1 MKIKMCGLRRREDI
15 LFVNEVLPDY
25 AGFILSRP
33 FWRSISLPELEEL
46 TGLLDKR
53 ITPVG
58 VFVDEAPR
66 TVAGCLESGII
77 RAAQLHGHED
87 EAYLKG
93 LRDMTKR
100 PVIRAFRIKEKAD
113 AEAAERCSADM
124 VLLDGGTGSGQ
135 TFDWSLLEAVHRPY
149 ILAGGLGP
157 DNIEEA
163 LSRTSP
169 WGVDVSSGIE
179 TDRCKDIAKMRLFAQ
194 KVRGR

>member
-1 MKIKMCGLRRREDI
+1 M
-15 LFVNEVLPDY
+15 
-25 AGFILSRP
+25 
-33 FWRSISLPELEEL
+33 
-46 TGLLDKR
+46 
-53 ITPVG
+53 
-58 VFVDEAPR
+58 FVDEAPR

-87 EAYLKG
+87 EAYLKE

-100 PVIRAFRIKEKAD
+100 PVIRAFRIKERQD

-179 TDRCKDIAKMRLFAQ
+179 TDRCEDIAKMRLFAQ